1 LTPPIHWANVESLWS
16 FRRVADGRAWAPI
29 HQPIRFANPSHL
41 GLEVREMVMGNLRK
55 ETEVAIIGGGPGGYV
70 AAIRAADLG
79 KNVVL
84 IEERDRLGGVC
95 LIEGCIPSKALI
107 NVVELAETARA
118 ARKMGLTFSDVSM
131 NLDALRRWSDSVVD
145 TLTKGVDGLLKRRGV
160 DVLRGRARFTDNR
173 TLAVEGTQSTT
184 LAFRHCII
192 ATGSDIN
199 RLPAGQHLPL
209 WSSAEALRIP
219 EVPPRLLVV
228 GGGYIGLEMGL
239 VYAGLGSQVTVV
251 EFFPRLL
258 PGADLDLV
266 EVVVR
271 SCEKRFHRI
280 MTESKVV
287 DIQKGG
293 SGYIA
298 TVEFQGQQ
306 QAHECDQI
314 LVAVGRRPNTDALGL
329 EQTAIRPDKRG
340 FITVNPC
347 GRTVEEHIYA
357 IGDVTPGPMLAHK
370 ASREGKV
377 AAEVIAGHH
386 ASVRD
391 NPAIP
396 AVVFTDPELAW
407 TGLTEREAAERGLA
421 VNVARFPL
429 LASGRARTLGR
440 TEGMVKIMSDPDS
453 GRVLG
458 VGMVGPHVSEL
469 IAEGTL
475 AVQLG
480 ATVEDIMVTIHPHPT
495 VSEAIMEAAEVAAGM
510 SVHIN
515 PPRKAEGAPRMRA
528 HVHPPKTEG
537 GCEGCPLEN
546 S

>member
-1 LTPPIHWANVESLWS
+1 
-16 FRRVADGRAWAPI
+16 
-29 HQPIRFANPSHL
+29 
-41 GLEVREMVMGNLRK
+41 MVTGNSRN
-55 ETEVAIIGGGPGGYV
+55 ETELAIIGGGPGGYV

-79 KNVVL
+79 RNVVL

-107 NVVELAETARA
+107 NVVDLAESARA
-118 ARKMGLTFSDVSM
+118 AGKMGLTFGEVSM

-160 DVLRGRARFTDNR
+160 EVLRGRARFVDNR
-173 TLAVEGTQSTT
+173 TLAVEGAHPTT
-184 LAFRHCII
+184 LAFRNCII

-219 EVPPRLLVV
+219 EVPPRLVVV

-258 PGADLDLV
+258 PGADQDLV
-266 EVVVR
+266 DVVVK

-280 MTESKVV
+280 MTESRVV

-293 SGYIA
+293 GGYVV
-298 TVEFQGQQ
+298 TVEYQGQKLIQ
-306 QAHECDQI
+306 ECDQI
-314 LVAVGRRPNTDALGL
+314 LVAVGRRPNTDRLGL
-329 EQTAIRPDKRG
+329 EHTAIRPDRRG
-340 FITVNPC
+340 FIQINPC
-347 GRTVEEHIYA
+347 GRTAEEHIFA

-370 ASREGKV
+370 ASHEGKV
-377 AAEVIAGHH
+377 TAEVIAGHH
-386 ASVRD
+386 ATVAE
-391 NPAIP
+391 NPPIP

-407 TGLTEREAAERGLA
+407 TGLTEREAAEQGLK
-421 VNVARFPL
+421 VDVARFPL
-429 LASGRARTLGR
+429 LASGRARTMGR
-440 TEGMVKIMSDPDS
+440 TDGLVKIIADPDS
-453 GRVLG
+453 RRVLG

-480 ATVEDIMVTIHPHPT
+480 ATVDDVMVTIHPHPT
-495 VSEAIMEAAEVAAGM
+495 VSEAIMEAAEVAAGLPI
-510 SVHIN
+510 HIN
-515 PPRKAEGAPRMRA
+515 PPRRPDGALRVRA
-528 HVHPPKTEG
+528 HVNPRNRQG

-546 S
+546 A

>member
-1 LTPPIHWANVESLWS
+1 MVT
-16 FRRVADGRAWAPI
+16 GG
-29 HQPIRFANPSHL
+29 Q
-41 GLEVREMVMGNLRK
+41 RE

-79 KNVVL
+79 KEVVL
-84 IEERDRLGGVC
+84 IEERDRLGGTC

-118 ARKMGLTFSDVSM
+118 ARKMGLTFSELSM
-131 NLDALRRWSDSVVD
+131 NLDALRRWSDSIVD
-145 TLTKGVDGLLKRRGV
+145 SLTRGIDGLLKRRGV
-160 DVLRGRARFTDNR
+160 DILRGRARFDDNH
-173 TLAVEGTQSTT
+173 TLSVDGAGPTKLT
-184 LAFRHCII
+184 FRNCII

-199 RLPAGQHLPL
+199 RLPAGQQLPL

-219 EVPPRLLVV
+219 EVPPRLLVI

-266 EVVVR
+266 DVVVR
-271 SCEKRFHRI
+271 SCEKRFHEI
-280 MTESKVV
+280 MTESRVV
-287 DIQKGG
+287 EIQKGG
-293 SGYIA
+293 AGYVV
-298 TVEFQGQQ
+298 TVEYQGQKN
-306 QAHECDQI
+306 AHEFDQI
-314 LVAVGRRPNTDALGL
+314 LVAVGRRPNTDNLGL
-329 EQTAIRPDKRG
+329 EHTAIRPDKRG
-340 FITVNPC
+340 FIEVNPC
-347 GRTVEEHIYA
+347 GRTAEERIYA

-377 AAEVIAGHH
+377 AAEVIANHPS
-386 ASVRD
+386 AFESR
-391 NPAIP
+391 AIP

-407 TGLTEREAAERGLA
+407 TGLTEREAADQGLT
-421 VNVARFPL
+421 VNVGRFPL
-429 LASGRARTLGR
+429 AASGRARTLGR
-440 TEGMVKIMSDPDS
+440 TDGMVKIISDPDS
-453 GRVLG
+453 GRILG

-495 VSEAIMEAAEVAAGM
+495 VSEAIMEAAEVAAGS

-515 PPRKAEGAPRMRA
+515 PPRRPQGAVAMRA
-528 HVHPPKTEG
+528 HVNPRRTDG
-537 GCEGCPLEN
+537 GCEGCPAAE

>member
-1 LTPPIHWANVESLWS
+1 
-16 FRRVADGRAWAPI
+16 
-29 HQPIRFANPSHL
+29 
-41 GLEVREMVMGNLRK
+41 MVMGNQRK
-55 ETEVAIIGGGPGGYV
+55 DAEVAIIGGGPGGYV

-95 LIEGCIPSKALI
+95 LIEGCIPSKTLI

-118 ARKMGLTFSDVSM
+118 ARKMGLTFGDISTD
-131 NLDALRRWSDSVVD
+131 LDALRRWSDSVVD

-160 DVLRGRARFTDNR
+160 EVLRGRARFSDNR
-173 TLAVEGTQSTT
+173 TLVVEGDASTS

-219 EVPPRLLVV
+219 EIPPRLLVV

-258 PGADLDLV
+258 PGADQDLV
-266 EVVVR
+266 DVVVR
-271 SCEKRFHRI
+271 SCEKRFHRV

-287 DIQKGG
+287 EIQKAGN
-293 SGYIA
+293 GYVV
-298 TVEFQGQQ
+298 TVEYQGQQ

-314 LVAVGRRPNTDALGL
+314 LVAVGRRPNTDKLGL
-329 EQTAIRPDKRG
+329 EHTAIRPDRRG
-340 FITVNPC
+340 FIETNPC

-370 ASREGKV
+370 ASHEGKV
-377 AAEVIAGHH
+377 AAEVIAGYHS
-386 ASVRD
+386 SVVE

-407 TGLTEREAAERGLA
+407 TGLTEREAAEQGINVA
-421 VNVARFPL
+421 VARFPL

-440 TEGMVKIMSDPDS
+440 TEGVVKIVSDPDS

-475 AVQLG
+475 AVHLG
-480 ATVEDIMVTIHPHPT
+480 ATVEDVMATIHPHPT
-495 VSEAIMEAAEVAAGM
+495 VSEAIMEAAEVAAGLP
-510 SVHIN
+510 VHIN
-515 PPRKAEGAPRMRA
+515 PPKRAEGAPRVRA
-528 HVHPPKTEG
+528 HVHPRNKEG
-537 GCEGCPLEN
+537 ACEGCPLEH
-546 S
+546 SR

>member
-1 LTPPIHWANVESLWS
+1 MA
-16 FRRVADGRAWAPI
+16 VA
-29 HQPIRFANPSHL
+29 
-41 GLEVREMVMGNLRK
+41 NLRK
-55 ETEVAIIGGGPGGYV
+55 ETELAIIGGGPGGYV

-118 ARKMGLTFSDVSM
+118 ARKMGLTFSDVSI
-131 NLDALRRWSDSVVD
+131 NLDALRRWSDSVVE
-145 TLTKGVDGLLKRRGV
+145 TLTKGVDGLLKRRGIG
-160 DVLRGRARFTDNR
+160 VLRGRARFTDNR
-173 TLAVEGTQSTT
+173 TLAVEGAESTA
-184 LAFRHCII
+184 LGFRHCII

-199 RLPAGQHLPL
+199 RLPSGQHLPL

-258 PGADLDLV
+258 PGADQDLV
-266 EVVVR
+266 DVVVR

-280 MTESKVV
+280 LTESRVV
-287 DIQKGG
+287 EIQKGG
-293 SGYIA
+293 SGYIV
-298 TVEFQGQQ
+298 TVEYQGQK
-306 QAHECDQI
+306 QAHECDQV
-314 LVAVGRRPNTDALGL
+314 LVAVGRRPNTDKLGL
-329 EQTAIRPDKRG
+329 EHTAIRPDKRG
-340 FITVNPC
+340 FIQVNPC

-370 ASREGKV
+370 ASHEGKV
-377 AAEVIAGHH
+377 AADVIANHH
-386 ASVRD
+386 SSVRE

-407 TGLTEREAAERGLA
+407 TGLTERDASEQG
-421 VNVARFPL
+421 VSVDVARFPL

-440 TEGMVKIMSDPDS
+440 TEGMVKIISDRDS

-480 ATVEDIMVTIHPHPT
+480 ATVEDVMVTIHPHPT
-495 VSEAIMEAAEVAAGM
+495 VSEAIMEAAEVAAGLP
-510 SVHIN
+510 VHIN
-515 PPRKAEGAPRMRA
+515 PPKRTDAVPRMRA
-528 HVHPPKTEG
+528 HVHPRKTDG

-546 S
+546 T

>member
-1 LTPPIHWANVESLWS
+1 MRS
-16 FRRVADGRAWAPI
+16 
-29 HQPIRFANPSHL
+29 
-41 GLEVREMVMGNLRK
+41 LEVQSMAMNGKCE
-55 ETEVAIIGGGPGGYV
+55 EAEVAIIGGGPGGYV

-79 KNVVL
+79 KKVVL

-118 ARKMGLTFSDVSM
+118 AQKMGLTFSNVSM
-131 NLDALRRWSDSVVD
+131 NLDALRGWSNSVVD

-160 DVLRGRARFTDNR
+160 EVLRGRARFTDNR
-173 TLAVEGTQSTT
+173 TLAVEGAQSTT
-184 LAFRHCII
+184 LGFLHCII

-219 EVPPRLLVV
+219 EVPPRLFVI

-266 EVVVR
+266 NVVVR

-280 MTESKVV
+280 LTESKVV
-287 DIQKGG
+287 DIQRGG
-293 SGYIA
+293 NGYLV
-298 TVEFQGQQ
+298 TVEYQEQKQ
-306 QAHECDQI
+306 VHECDQV
-314 LVAVGRRPNTDALGL
+314 LVAVGRRPNTDTLGL
-329 EQTAIRPDKRG
+329 ERTAIRPDKRG
-340 FITVNPC
+340 FIEVNPC
-347 GRTVEEHIYA
+347 GRTVEERIYA

-370 ASREGKV
+370 ASHEGKV
-377 AAEVIAGHH
+377 AAEVIAHQH
-386 ASVRD
+386 TSVRD

-407 TGLTEREAAERGLA
+407 TGLTEREAAERS
-421 VNVARFPL
+421 VPVDVARFPL
-429 LASGRARTLGR
+429 MASGRARTLGR
-440 TEGMVKIMSDPDS
+440 TEGVVKIISDPDS

-480 ATVEDIMVTIHPHPT
+480 ATVDDIMVTIHPHPT
-495 VSEAIMEAAEVAAGM
+495 VSEAIMEAAEVAAGLPI
-510 SVHIN
+510 HIN
-515 PPRKAEGAPRMRA
+515 PPRNAEGALRMRA
-528 HVHPPKTEG
+528 HVHPRKTEG
-537 GCEGCPLEN
+537 PCEGCPLEN
-546 S
+546 A

>member
-1 LTPPIHWANVESLWS
+1 
-16 FRRVADGRAWAPI
+16 
-29 HQPIRFANPSHL
+29 
-41 GLEVREMVMGNLRK
+41 MVNSNLRDD
-55 ETEVAIIGGGPGGYV
+55 TEVAIIGGGPGGYV

-79 KNVVL
+79 KKVVL

-107 NVVELAETARA
+107 NVVELAEAARA
-118 ARKMGLTFSDVSM
+118 ARKMGLTFSDLSL
-131 NLDALRRWSDSVVD
+131 NLDAMRRWSDSVVD
-145 TLTKGVDGLLKRRGV
+145 TLTKGVDGLLKRRKV
-160 DVLRGRARFTDNR
+160 EVLHGRARFSDNH
-173 TLAVEGTQSTT
+173 TLTVDGASSTT
-184 LAFRHCII
+184 FGFRNCII

-199 RLPAGQHLPL
+199 RLPTGQELPL
-209 WSSAEALRIP
+209 WTSAEALRIP

-266 EVVVR
+266 EVVVK
-271 SCEKRFHRI
+271 SCEKRFHQI
-280 MTESKVV
+280 LTESRVV
-287 DIQKGG
+287 EIRKGG
-293 SGYIA
+293 NGYIA
-298 TVEFQGQQ
+298 TVEHQGQKQ
-306 QAHECDQI
+306 THEFDQV
-314 LVAVGRRPNTDALGL
+314 LVAVGRRPNTDKLGL
-329 EQTAIRPDKRG
+329 EHTSIRPDRRG
-340 FITVNPC
+340 FIEVNPC
-347 GRTVEEHIYA
+347 GRTAEEHIFA

-377 AAEVIAGHH
+377 AAEVIANSPSTFDH
-386 ASVRD
+386 R
-391 NPAIP
+391 AIP

-407 TGLTEREAAERGLA
+407 TGLTEREAAEQGLE
-421 VNVARFPL
+421 VTVGRFPL

-440 TEGMVKIMSDPDS
+440 TEGMVKIISDPDS
-453 GRVLG
+453 GRILG

-510 SVHIN
+510 SVHIH
-515 PPRKAEGAPRMRA
+515 PPKKAEGAARKIA
-528 HVHPPKTEG
+528 HIHPQKRDG
-537 GCEGCPLEN
+537 GCEGCPQAGL
-546 S
+546 

>member
-1 LTPPIHWANVESLWS
+1 MVT
-16 FRRVADGRAWAPI
+16 GG
-29 HQPIRFANPSHL
+29 Q
-41 GLEVREMVMGNLRK
+41 RE

-79 KNVVL
+79 KEVVL
-84 IEERDRLGGVC
+84 IEERERLGGTC

-118 ARKMGLTFSDVSM
+118 ARKMGLTFSDLSM
-131 NLDALRRWSDSVVD
+131 NLDALRRWSDSIVD
-145 TLTKGVDGLLKRRGV
+145 SLTRGIDSLLKRRGV
-160 DVLRGRARFTDNR
+160 DILRGRARFDDDHILSVDGAGPTKL
-173 TLAVEGTQSTT
+173 T
-184 LAFRHCII
+184 FRNCII

-199 RLPAGQHLPL
+199 RLPAGQQLPL

-219 EVPPRLLVV
+219 EVPPRLLVI

-266 EVVVR
+266 DVVVR
-271 SCEKRFHRI
+271 SCEKRFHQI
-280 MTESKVV
+280 MTESRVV
-287 DIQKGG
+287 EIQKGG
-293 SGYIA
+293 GGYVV
-298 TVEFQGQQ
+298 TVEYQGQKH
-306 QAHECDQI
+306 AHEFDQI
-314 LVAVGRRPNTDALGL
+314 LVAVGRRPNTDNLGL
-329 EQTAIRPDKRG
+329 EHTAIRPDKRG
-340 FITVNPC
+340 FIEVNPC
-347 GRTVEEHIYA
+347 GRTAEERIYA

-377 AAEVIAGHH
+377 AAEVIANHPS
-386 ASVRD
+386 AFESR
-391 NPAIP
+391 AIP

-407 TGLTEREAAERGLA
+407 TGLTEREAADQGLT
-421 VNVARFPL
+421 VNVGRFPL
-429 LASGRARTLGR
+429 AASGRARTLGR
-440 TEGMVKIMSDPDS
+440 TDGMVKIISDPDS
-453 GRVLG
+453 GRILG

-495 VSEAIMEAAEVAAGM
+495 VSEAIMEAAEVAAGS
-510 SVHIN
+510 SVHTN
-515 PPRKAEGAPRMRA
+515 PPRRTEGAARARA
-528 HVHPPKTEG
+528 HVNPRRTDG
-537 GCEGCPLEN
+537 GCEGCPAAE

>member
-1 LTPPIHWANVESLWS
+1 
-16 FRRVADGRAWAPI
+16 
-29 HQPIRFANPSHL
+29 
-41 GLEVREMVMGNLRK
+41 MVMGNLRE

-79 KNVVL
+79 KDVIL

-118 ARKMGLTFSDVSM
+118 ARKMGLTFSDLSM

-145 TLTKGVDGLLKRRGV
+145 TLTRGVDGLLKHRGV
-160 DVLRGRARFTDNR
+160 EVLHGRARFTDNQ
-173 TLAVEGTQSTT
+173 TLAVEGARSTT
-184 LAFRHCII
+184 VAFQHCII

-219 EVPPRLLVV
+219 EVPPRLLVI

-266 EVVVR
+266 DVVVR
-271 SCEKRFHRI
+271 SCEKRFHQI
-280 MTESKVV
+280 MTESRVV
-287 DIQKGG
+287 EIQKGG
-293 SGYIA
+293 SGYIV
-298 TVEFQGQQ
+298 TVEYQGQK
-306 QAHECDQI
+306 QAHEFDQI
-314 LVAVGRRPNTDALGL
+314 LVAVGRRPNTDKLGL
-329 EQTAIRPDKRG
+329 EHTAIRPDKRG
-340 FITVNPC
+340 FIEVNPC
-347 GRTVEEHIYA
+347 GRTVEERIYA

-377 AAEVIAGHH
+377 AAEVISKLP
-386 ASVRD
+386 SVFD
-391 NPAIP
+391 NRAIP

-407 TGLTEREAAERGLA
+407 TGLTERDAAEQGLA
-421 VNVARFPL
+421 VNVGRFPL

-440 TEGMVKIMSDPDS
+440 TEGMVKLISDPDS
-453 GRVLG
+453 GRILG

-480 ATVEDIMVTIHPHPT
+480 ATVKDVMMTIHPHPT
-495 VSEAIMEAAEVAAGM
+495 VSEAIMEAAEVSAGM
-510 SVHIN
+510 SVHMN
-515 PPRKAEGAPRMRA
+515 PPKKAEGTARKPA
-528 HVHPPKTEG
+528 HVHPRKKEG
-537 GCEGCPLEN
+537 GCEGCPLAD

>member
-1 LTPPIHWANVESLWS
+1 MCG
-16 FRRVADGRAWAPI
+16 RRRTSSSPHRIDV
-29 HQPIRFANPSHL
+29 N
-41 GLEVREMVMGNLRK
+41 LEVRDMALGNLRE

-79 KNVVL
+79 KEVVL
-84 IEERDRLGGVC
+84 IEERERMGGVC

-118 ARKMGLTFSDVSM
+118 ARKMGLTFGELSFS
-131 NLDALRRWSDSVVD
+131 LDGLRRWSDSIVD

-160 DVLRGRARFTDNR
+160 EILRGRAHFSDNH
-173 TLAVEGTQSTT
+173 TLTVEGAASTT
-184 LAFRHCII
+184 VAFRDCII

-199 RLPAGQHLPL
+199 RLPTGQELPL
-209 WSSAEALRIP
+209 WTSAEALRIP

-271 SCEKRFHRI
+271 SCEKRFHQI
-280 MTESKVV
+280 MIESKVGE
-287 DIQKGG
+287 IQRGDN
-293 SGYIA
+293 GYIVS
-298 TVEFQGQQ
+298 VEHQGQKH
-306 QAHECDQI
+306 AHEFDQI
-314 LVAVGRRPNTDALGL
+314 LVAVGRRPNSDKLGL
-329 EQTAIRPDKRG
+329 EHTAIRPDKRG
-340 FITVNPC
+340 FIEVNPC
-347 GRTVEEHIYA
+347 GRTAEDHIYA

-377 AAEVIAGHH
+377 AAEVIAKHPS
-386 ASVRD
+386 AFDSR
-391 NPAIP
+391 AIP

-407 TGLTEREAAERGLA
+407 TGLTEREAGEQGLTVA
-421 VNVARFPL
+421 VARFPL

-440 TEGMVKIMSDPDS
+440 TEGMVKIISDPES
-453 GRVLG
+453 GRILG
-458 VGMVGPHVSEL
+458 VGMVGPYVSEL

-480 ATVEDIMVTIHPHPT
+480 ATVEDVVATIHPHPT

-510 SVHIN
+510 PVHIN
-515 PPRKAEGAPRMRA
+515 PPKKPEGIARKP
-528 HVHPPKTEG
+528 VHINPQRKDG
-537 GCEGCPLEN
+537 GCEGCPN
-546 S
+546 AGT

>member
-1 LTPPIHWANVESLWS
+1 MVTGE
-16 FRRVADGRAWAPI
+16 
-29 HQPIRFANPSHL
+29 Q
-41 GLEVREMVMGNLRK
+41 RE
-55 ETEVAIIGGGPGGYV
+55 ETEVAVIGGGPGGYV

-79 KNVVL
+79 KEVVL
-84 IEERDRLGGVC
+84 IEERDRLGGTC

-118 ARKMGLTFSDVSM
+118 ARKMGLTFSDLSM
-131 NLDALRRWSDSVVD
+131 NLDALRRWSDSIVES
-145 TLTKGVDGLLKRRGV
+145 LTRGLDGLLKRRGV
-160 DVLRGRARFTDNR
+160 EVLRGRARFDDNH
-173 TLAVEGTQSTT
+173 TLSVDGAGPTK
-184 LAFRHCII
+184 LAFRNCII

-199 RLPAGQHLPL
+199 RLPAGQQLPL

-219 EVPPRLLVV
+219 EVPPRLLVI

-266 EVVVR
+266 DVVVR
-271 SCEKRFHRI
+271 SCEKRFRQI
-280 MTESKVV
+280 MTESRVV
-287 DIQKGG
+287 EIQKGG
-293 SGYIA
+293 SGYVV
-298 TVEFQGQQ
+298 TVEYQGQKR
-306 QAHECDQI
+306 AHEFDQI
-314 LVAVGRRPNTDALGL
+314 LVAVGRRPNTDKLGL
-329 EQTAIRPDKRG
+329 EHTAIRPDKRG
-340 FITVNPC
+340 FIEVNPC
-347 GRTVEEHIYA
+347 GRTAEERIYA

-377 AAEVIAGHH
+377 AAEVIANHPS
-386 ASVRD
+386 AFESR
-391 NPAIP
+391 AIP

-407 TGLTEREAAERGLA
+407 TGLTEREAADQGLT
-421 VNVARFPL
+421 VNVGRFPL
-429 LASGRARTLGR
+429 AASGRARTLGR
-440 TEGMVKIMSDPDS
+440 TDGMVKILSDPDS
-453 GRVLG
+453 GRILG

-495 VSEAIMEAAEVAAGM
+495 VSEAIMEAAEVAAGS

-515 PPRKAEGAPRMRA
+515 PPRRTQGAVQARA
-528 HVHPPKTEG
+528 HVNPRRTDG
-537 GCEGCPLEN
+537 GCEGCPAAE

>member
-1 LTPPIHWANVESLWS
+1 MGTRE
-16 FRRVADGRAWAPI
+16 RREEA
-29 HQPIRFANPSHL
+29 
-41 GLEVREMVMGNLRK
+41 
-55 ETEVAIIGGGPGGYV
+55 EVAVIGGGPGGYV

-79 KNVVL
+79 KEVVL

-118 ARKMGLTFSDVSM
+118 ARKMGLTFSDLSM
-131 NLDALRRWSDSVVD
+131 NLDALRRWSDSVVE

-160 DVLRGRARFTDNR
+160 EILHGRARFDDNH
-173 TLAVEGTQSTT
+173 TLTVEGAGSTT
-184 LAFRHCII
+184 LTFRNCII

-199 RLPAGQHLPL
+199 RLPAGQQLPL

-266 EVVVR
+266 DVVVR
-271 SCEKRFHRI
+271 SCEKRFHQI
-280 MTESKVV
+280 MTESKVME
-287 DIQKGG
+287 IQKGG
-293 SGYIA
+293 NGYVA
-298 TVEFQGQQ
+298 TVEYQGQK
-306 QAHECDQI
+306 QAHEFDQI
-314 LVAVGRRPNTDALGL
+314 LVAVGRRPNTDNLGL
-329 EQTAIRPDKRG
+329 EHTAIRPDKRG
-340 FITVNPC
+340 FIEVNPC
-347 GRTVEEHIYA
+347 GRTAEERIYA

-377 AAEVIAGHH
+377 AAEVIANHPS
-386 ASVRD
+386 AFDSR
-391 NPAIP
+391 AIP

-407 TGLTEREAAERGLA
+407 TGLTEREATEQGRT
-421 VNVARFPL
+421 VNVGRFPL
-429 LASGRARTLGR
+429 AASGRARTLGR
-440 TEGMVKIMSDPDS
+440 TDGMVKIISDPDS
-453 GRVLG
+453 GQILG
-458 VGMVGPHVSEL
+458 MGMVGQHVSEL

-480 ATVEDIMVTIHPHPT
+480 ATVEDVMATIHPHPT
-495 VSEAIMEAAEVAAGM
+495 VSEAIMEAAEVAAGA

-515 PPRKAEGAPRMRA
+515 PPRRPEGAVAMRA
-528 HVHPPKTEG
+528 HVHPRRTDG
-537 GCEGCPLEN
+537 GCEGCPGAE